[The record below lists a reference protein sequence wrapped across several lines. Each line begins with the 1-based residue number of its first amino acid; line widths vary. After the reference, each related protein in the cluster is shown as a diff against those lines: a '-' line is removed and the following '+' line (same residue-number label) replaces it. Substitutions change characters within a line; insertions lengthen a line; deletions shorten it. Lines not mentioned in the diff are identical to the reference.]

1 MKEPGGNFTS
11 KRKLSKQQQ
20 TELIANED
28 RFHNLIEML
37 PGMVVESDLDGNIAY
52 INKKGLEILGYTAE
66 EIKEKNI
73 WELLARPCLGKDKN
87 RLKKLFLKGIKYPQ
101 EYYLIRKDQSL
112 LPIEIHCSPI
122 KDSKGKLIGFQ
133 GILLDITSR
142 KKYEDKIKHLCF
154 HDKLTGLYN
163 RAYFEEELERLNN
176 SRLLPISVIM
186 GDVNNLKVINDT
198 FGHQHGDQ
206 LLIKIADILRSTFR
220 KSDVIS
226 RFGGD
231 EFSIILPNTSYE
243 KGVEIINRV
252 KKACQKNSTL
262 NLFLTIS
269 LGIATKEYASQNI
282 NTVLRDA
289 EAEMYR
295 FKTLNKA
302 TIERDIFA
310 SLERALRQKD
320 VETEEYRH
328 DLIECALKF
337 GKFLKLKKK
346 ELEDLKLLATIC
358 DIGKIAV
365 SEEIILKKGWLSEGE
380 WCEIRKHPE
389 IGFRIAKSAPKIAH
403 LADAILYH
411 HEFWDGNG
419 YPHGLKGEKIP
430 FLSRIIHVIT
440 AYQAMTHKRPYREAM
455 TREDAIQ
462 ELRNGLGS
470 QFDPELTV
478 MFIDM
483 LAD

>member
-1 MKEPGGNFTS
+1 MGESGENSNS
-11 KRKLSKQQQ
+11 KRKLSEQQK
-20 TELIANED
+20 TELSINED
-28 RFHNLIEML
+28 RFRNLTEML
-37 PGMVVESDLDGNIAY
+37 PVVVFESDLDGNITY
-52 INKKGLEILGYTAE
+52 INKKGLKVLYYTAE

-73 WELLARPCLGKDKN
+73 WELLTRPCLSRDKN
-87 RLKKLFLKGIKYPQ
+87 RIKKIFLKEINYPQ
-101 EYYLIRKDQSL
+101 EYYLVRKDQSL
-112 LPIEIHCSPI
+112 LSVEVHSSPL

-163 RAYFEEELERLNN
+163 RAYFEEELERLNH
-176 SRLLPISVIM
+176 SRILPISIIM
-186 GDVNNLKVINDT
+186 GDVNNLKVVNDT

-206 LLIKIADILRSTFR
+206 LLIKIANILRSAFR
-220 KSDVIS
+220 QSDVIS

-231 EFSIILPNTSYE
+231 EFSIILPNTSYD
-243 KGVEIINRV
+243 KGVEIIKRV
-252 KKACQKNSTL
+252 KKACQEKSTL
-262 NLFLTIS
+262 TLFLSIS
-269 LGIATKEYASQNI
+269 LGIATKEHASQNI
-282 NTVLRDA
+282 NAVLRDA

-302 TIERDIFA
+302 TIEKDIFT
-310 SLERALRQKD
+310 SLEKALRQRD

-328 DLIECALKF
+328 DLVECALKF

-430 FLSRIIHVIT
+430 FLSRIIHIIT
-440 AYQAMTHKRPYREAM
+440 AYQAMTHERPYREAM
-455 TREDAIQ
+455 TKEGAIQ
-462 ELRNGLGS
+462 ELRDGLGS

-478 MFIDM
+478 LFIDM
-483 LAD
+483 LLT